1 MTELTERIRRLFYG
15 ARNPG
20 NASDALRNVCQLE
33 WTGTLAAPLAFEE
46 PPTEPIEL
54 DQRQVPWELRE
65 DPPDR
70 N

>member
-1 MTELTERIRRLFYG
+1 MVLVEAAVFGADQRIDHMR
-15 ARNPG
+15 
-20 NASDALRNVCQLE
+20 RNVGQLE